1 MDLCRQG
8 IVFSRVED
16 VLQCLE
22 AAADDP
28 DLEIVRLKN
37 RLDPAFDSRAT
48 GGFRSDAHAPRIALC
63 LVSACQ
69 PSRRLPVR
77 RPPTPHE
84 LCRAMLPH

>member
-1 MDLCRQG
+1 MWAGAGRRR

-37 RLDPAFDSRAT
+37 RLDPAFDSGET
-48 GGFRSDAHAPRIALC
+48 GGFRYAGP
-63 LVSACQ
+63 
-69 PSRRLPVR
+69 RRL
-77 RPPTPHE
+77 
-84 LCRAMLPH
+84 LSSCFGQACLL

>member
-1 MDLCRQG
+1 MLGCLRCLSVGRQS

-37 RLDPAFDSRAT
+37 RLDPAFDSGET
-48 GGFRSDAHAPRIALC
+48 GGFRYAPDDCI
-63 LVSACQ
+63 
-69 PSRRLPVR
+69 
-77 RPPTPHE
+77 
-84 LCRAMLPH
+84 